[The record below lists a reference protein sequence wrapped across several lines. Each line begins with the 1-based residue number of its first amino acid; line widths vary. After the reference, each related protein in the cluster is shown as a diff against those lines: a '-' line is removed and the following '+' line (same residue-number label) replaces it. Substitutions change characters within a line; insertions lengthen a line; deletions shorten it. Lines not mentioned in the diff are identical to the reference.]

1 MFKINNLVFVIDSIE
16 IILNIFKLY
25 NHNNNN
31 CEGEILI
38 IKGLNT
44 VVWVEILPPSG
55 Q

>member
-1 MFKINNLVFVIDSIE
+1 MFKMNNLLFVIDSIE

-38 IKGLNT
+38 IKGLNSMLDK
-44 VVWVEILPPSG
+44 EISYLLL
-55 Q
+55 